1 MPLKVRLTPEAASA
15 LQAEAE
21 RSGRSQQEIVQEAV
35 SRYLS
40 IGDDAGVTS
49 ERALARAA
57 QSVHA
62 ARVTYR
68 KVTPPTAAPF
78 RNNQPRTARSRRPL
92 LMRFWW
98 C

>member
-68 KVTPPTAAPF
+68 KVTP
-78 RNNQPRTARSRRPL
+78 RLRLRSGTTSLEL
-92 LMRFWW
+92 LDRDDRF
-98 C
+98 